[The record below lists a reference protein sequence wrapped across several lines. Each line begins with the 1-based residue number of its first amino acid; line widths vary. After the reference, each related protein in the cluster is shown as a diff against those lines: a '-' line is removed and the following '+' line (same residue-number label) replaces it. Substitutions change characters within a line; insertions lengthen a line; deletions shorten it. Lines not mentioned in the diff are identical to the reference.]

1 MKVFFWKHNQSV
13 DTFAKTLADDLFS
26 QIPPD
31 AVRRYFS
38 GETIVASGE
47 KITPQ
52 KDQAQ
57 RKEVE
62 RLIKDAVVKVQQ
74 FKVQQSLGIYRKA
87 RLHLVFTERL
97 AELGFLPD
105 IVQQVNQVIL
115 LQSP

>member
-1 MKVFFWKHNQSV
+1 MKLFFWKHNQLV
-13 DTFAKTLADDLFS
+13 DSFAKTLADELFS
-26 QIPPD
+26 QVPPN

-38 GETIVASGE
+38 GNEVAGE
-47 KITPQ
+47 KLSPQ

-62 RLIKDAVVKVQQ
+62 RLIKDAVIKVQQ
-74 FKVQQSLGIYRKA
+74 FKAQQSLGVYRKA

-97 AELGFLPD
+97 TELGFALD
-105 IVQQVNQVIL
+105 IAQQVNQVIL